1 MIASTILFYAL
12 AAIIILGAVYVL
24 FAANLVRALFALFGI
39 LVAVAGI
46 FFLLGAQVAGA
57 AQLLV
62 YAGGILVLMIFG
74 LMSTQPADGQF
85 QISRWNITSSLLLS
99 GSLAALFMYLALH
112 FDVGGQPVPAAS
124 YLGGRPAAAGQ
135 TLVLLYALPF
145 EASAILLLLSLVFA
159 SVLIH
164 RSLQVPKATSAP
176 TISSTKSQKDE

>member
-1 MIASTILFYAL
+1 MIASTILFYVLATIIVAGGLYVLL
-12 AAIIILGAVYVL
+12 AA
-24 FAANLVRALFALFGI
+24 NMVRALMALFAV

-46 FFLLGAQVAGA
+46 FFLLGAQVAGS

-74 LMSTQPADGQF
+74 LMSTRPMEGQF
-85 QISRWNITSSLLLS
+85 RISRWNLTSSLLIS
-99 GSLAALFMYLALH
+99 ASLAAVFIYLSLLFN
-112 FDVGGQPVPAAS
+112 VGGQPVPAAS

-135 TLVLLYALPF
+135 TLVLIYALPL

-164 RSLQVPKATSAP
+164 RSLNAPKADSLP
-176 TISSTKSQKDE
+176 KSSNQNLQDE